1 MIKLQVFLFFQFY
14 DMVTSPS
21 PLAGITYYSSLDNFE
36 PFQWS
41 RDWIFSMFST
51 FSFQQLDRF
60 EKQQT
65 FVQNSYVNLA
75 DKTFVGPAETS
86 KYIFMSRYYHIA
98 DDVFLGSFQS
108 RIQSSPS
115 TPLLAFECVTV
126 IPLAGCVGIFI
137 CASNS

>member
-21 PLAGITYYSSLDNFE
+21 PPAWIRYYSSLDNFE

-60 EKQQT
+60 EKQ
-65 FVQNSYVNLA
+65 
-75 DKTFVGPAETS
+75 
-86 KYIFMSRYYHIA
+86 
-98 DDVFLGSFQS
+98 
-108 RIQSSPS
+108 
-115 TPLLAFECVTV
+115 
-126 IPLAGCVGIFI
+126 
-137 CASNS
+137 